1 MDENSLCLHKDAC
14 CTNKETISKYQKNG
28 SDRVG
33 ISTSSAYAGVP
44 PKVSLVCSFFCS
56 HDKPLSKCACT

>member
-1 MDENSLCLHKDAC
+1 MDENSLCLHKDAH

-33 ISTSSAYAGVP
+33 ISTEYCPGQVVRQP
-44 PKVSLVCSFFCS
+44 GWQLVLLVSGLP
-56 HDKPLSKCACT
+56 DTQ